1 MAFFEFVIA
10 AAVPV
15 VTAGMFIEEVLFP
28 LSGLA
33 PTDFINIIIICIFEG
48 GKECILISTAK
59 NWVKTWAYHVP
70 ANNDHNK
77 NGNKL
82 AKSRAVNICTAN
94 L

>member
-1 MAFFEFVIA
+1 
-10 AAVPV
+10 
-15 VTAGMFIEEVLFP
+15 
-28 LSGLA
+28 
-33 PTDFINIIIICIFEG
+33 
-48 GKECILISTAK
+48 LISTAK